1 MGRISKGVMRR
12 LRIIRE
18 TIKEEPIGKWVS
30 ANDVLK
36 SDPMS
41 GEVSS
46 IPSHFLETCEQLEFL
61 YDGLQLHFGKERL
74 GKKNGSKSKE

>member
-1 MGRISKGVMRR
+1 MRR

-18 TIKEEPIGKWVS
+18 TIKEEPIGKCWS